1 MIHDITKKSGSQLEW
16 ALNDINE
23 VLDIWKGDPNAN
35 AGYISEKNAER
46 DQILTELARRKQMRD
61 IAKRSKYVRKIVLD

>member
-1 MIHDITKKSGSQLEW
+1 MIYNIKKKSGPQLEW

-61 IAKRSKYVRKIVLD
+61 IAMRARYVTTKWS

>member
-1 MIHDITKKSGSQLEW
+1 MIHNITKKSGPQLEW

-23 VLDIWKGDPNAN
+23 VLHIWKGNESADPA
-35 AGYISEKNAER
+35 YISEKNAER